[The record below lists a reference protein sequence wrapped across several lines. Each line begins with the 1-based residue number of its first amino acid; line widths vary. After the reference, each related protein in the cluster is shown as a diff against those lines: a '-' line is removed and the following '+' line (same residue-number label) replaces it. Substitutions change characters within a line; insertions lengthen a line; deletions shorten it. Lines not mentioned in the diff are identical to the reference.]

1 MRDGYEAGGSDA
13 VQQVGLLQAAFGA
26 DAGLQH
32 DGPELSQPHVGQLF
46 RVVARYLGLHDFDL
60 SLIVLCGV
68 HQ

>member
-1 MRDGYEAGGSDA
+1 MRDGHEAGGSDA

-32 DGPELSQPHVGQLF
+32 EGPQLSQPHVGQLF

-60 SLIVLCGV
+60 SFEFCGV